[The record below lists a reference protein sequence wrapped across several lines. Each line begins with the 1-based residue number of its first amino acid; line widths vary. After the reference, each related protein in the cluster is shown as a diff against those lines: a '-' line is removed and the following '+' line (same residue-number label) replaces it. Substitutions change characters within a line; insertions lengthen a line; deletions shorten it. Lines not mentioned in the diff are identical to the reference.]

1 MATAGGRHASAS
13 SVNSGGS
20 RTLWIALISALI
32 LALAAGGIWALSRNS
47 GEAQPE
53 TGLAAAQS
61 EPQSEAEPAPDP
73 QSEVAPAPEPESP
86 PVDFTIAAGGD
97 ILLHN
102 TVFWASQEA
111 DGRYNLSRLLS
122 TTAPYVE
129 GADLALCQMEVPI
142 AQAGQEPSNYPMF
155 AAPYETAEELREAGW
170 DGCSTASNHSVDW
183 GYAGLVNTLDRFDEA
198 GLGHAG
204 TARSAEEL
212 LAPQY
217 YQIEKNGQTLTV
229 AHISFANNLNGME
242 IPAEAPW
249 SINLN
254 DVQMVLEQAKQARA
268 NGADLVIVSY
278 HCCAIEYTS
287 IPEDLQ
293 VSTAQTLGES
303 GLVDIMISHH
313 AHVPK
318 PIDRVPGGPNG
329 DGMWVAYGTGN
340 FISDQ
345 DETCCVPESNV
356 GVLIFFEVQK
366 AADGAVTVPD
376 ASWSAVMTER
386 KYGYYTRVITAEGA
400 ADSPVPL
407 EEIQWRHQ
415 MVAEVMG
422 TGLGSERSSAP
433 TDPGTTTVVRRN

>member
-1 MATAGGRHASAS
+1 MTQTK
-13 SVNSGGS
+13 SGGL
-20 RTLWIALISALI
+20 RPLLIILI
-32 LALAAGGIWALSRNS
+32 VASLLALVGGGVWMLLRGGVETQPDGGIAATQS
-47 GEAQPE
+47 GQQSEADP
-53 TGLAAAQS
+53 LP
-61 EPQSEAEPAPDP
+61 EPQSEPA
-73 QSEVAPAPEPESP
+73 VAPEPELA

-122 TTAPYVE
+122 TTAAYVE

-142 AQAGQEPSNYPMF
+142 AQAGQEPSNYPLF
-155 AAPYETAEELREAGW
+155 AAPYETAEELKEAGW

-183 GYAGLVNTLDRFDEA
+183 GFAGLTNTLDRFDEA

-212 LAPQY
+212 QAPQY
-217 YQIEKNGQTLTV
+217 YEIEKDGQTLTV

-254 DVQMVLEQAKQARA
+254 DIQMVLEQAKQARDD
-268 NGADLVIVSY
+268 GADLVIVSY
-278 HCCAIEYTS
+278 HCCAVEYTS

-293 VSTAQTLGES
+293 VSTAQALGES

-345 DETCCVPESNV
+345 DENCCVPESNV
-356 GVLIFFEVQK
+356 GVLVFFEVQK
-366 AADGAVTVPD
+366 AADGVVTVPD

-386 KYGYYTRVITAEGA
+386 KYGYYTRVITADGA

-407 EEIQWRHQ
+407 DEIQWRHQ
-415 MVAEVMG
+415 MVADVMSE
-422 TGLGSERSSAP
+422 GLGSERGGP
-433 TDPGTTTVVRRN
+433 PVEPGVTTVVVQ